1 MSYIINLYAKEI
13 STKDGKKFTAF
24 ETRDKSGN
32 RVNIA
37 FAQKGDPAPAL
48 SDCPCQIEVID
59 GRKDKRKFF
68 ATVRIYKYNRIGEI
82 EKPSGDDLSDL
93 FNS

>member
-13 STKDGKKFTAF
+13 ATKDGKKFTAY

-37 FAQKGDPAPAL
+37 FAQNGDAAPAL
-48 SDCPCQIEVID
+48 ADCPCQIEIID
-59 GRKDKRKFF
+59 GHKDKRKFF
-68 ATVRIYKYNRIGEI
+68 PTVRVHKYNKVGVI
-82 EKPSGDDLSDL
+82 EKSGDDLSDL
-93 FNS
+93 F

>member
-13 STKDGKKFTAF
+13 STKDGKKFTAY

-32 RVNIA
+32 RINIA
-37 FAQKGDPAPAL
+37 FAQNGDPAPAL
-48 SDCPCQIEVID
+48 SDCPCQIEIID

-68 ATVRIYKYNRIGEI
+68 ATVRVYKYNKVGTI
-82 EKPSGDDLSDL
+82 EKSGDDLSDL
-93 FNS
+93 F

>member
-13 STKDGKKFTAF
+13 STKDGKKFTAY

-37 FAQKGDPAPAL
+37 FAQNGDPAPAL
-48 SDCPCQIEVID
+48 TDCPCQIEIVE
-59 GRKDKRKFF
+59 GYKDKRKFF
-68 ATVRIYKYNRIGEI
+68 PTVRISKYKRIGAV
-82 EKPSGDDLSDL
+82 EKKADVLNDL
-93 FNS
+93 F